1 MEQKYMDKKELS
13 AYMKQSVT
21 TIDRKM
27 KEQKLPYYKFGKSVR
42 FVKDEIDLWSEKY
55 NVLGKVGMR
64 LKDVLGELYA
74 TK

>member
-1 MEQKYMDKKELS
+1 M
-13 AYMKQSVT
+13 
-21 TIDRKM
+21 
-27 KEQKLPYYKFGKSVR
+27 
-42 FVKDEIDLWSEKY
+42 IDLWSEKY

>member
-21 TIDRKM
+21 TIDRMM
-27 KEQKLPYYKFGKSVR
+27 KEQKLPYYKFGKAVR

>member
-1 MEQKYMDKKELS
+1 MENINLENS
-13 AYMKQSVT
+13 ES
-21 TIDRKM
+21 
-27 KEQKLPYYKFGKSVR
+27 P
-42 FVKDEIDLWSEKY
+42 KDEIDLWSEKY